1 MRDGGGKFRPIHS
14 DDWKETGQENQMSVT
29 GHAVVLFIAF
39 PSVPLPSCM
48 HIYRNK
54 RHVTQRYIIF
64 VENYRAIVRFE
75 IFFETGFHFILFL
88 NIYIY
93 SYNKS
98 RNIALRWQC
107 SVFHSEFIGSR
118 VINNVYT
125 SFPRLIRKNWRELR
139 IFPYLLFPEI
149 FLDRYPSRSSNSA
162 ELS

>member
-1 MRDGGGKFRPIHS
+1 MCVYANVGMRDGGGKFRPIHS

-64 VENYRAIVRFE
+64 VENYRAIEFE

-118 VINNVYT
+118 VINNVYVT
-125 SFPRLIRKNWRELR
+125 R
-139 IFPYLLFPEI
+139 
-149 FLDRYPSRSSNSA
+149 FLV
-162 ELS
+162 